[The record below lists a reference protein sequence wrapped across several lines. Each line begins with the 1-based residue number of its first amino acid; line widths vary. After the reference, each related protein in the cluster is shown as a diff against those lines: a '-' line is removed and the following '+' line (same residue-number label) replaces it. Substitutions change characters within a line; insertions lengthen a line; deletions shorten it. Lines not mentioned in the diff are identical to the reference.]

1 MLVSVAIC
9 VPSVVIC
16 GNFSGMFDT
25 GTPATGAEFRSA
37 LSTLLGE
44 GMTYQSPRSDAWFFA
59 PQGSAW
65 SPAVHYRHLRKSSS
79 ALLKGVRLPRLMLQL
94 RFGRHRG
101 PSRSFTELRQVYLDM
116 IAAGAKAK
124 GGFVPSEEPSPPD
137 PSGRRQEILTRWT
150 SVTIELTNAI
160 AEWDE
165 ASLDRLQVPHPL
177 LGDLSMREMMAFT
190 VFHTAHHL
198 QRVAERS
205 EPLGG

>member
-1 MLVSVAIC
+1 
-9 VPSVVIC
+9 
-16 GNFSGMFDT
+16 MFDP
-25 GTPATGAEFRSA
+25 GTPTTGPELRAA
-37 LSTLLGE
+37 LTTLLGE
-44 GMTYQSPRSDAWFFA
+44 GMTYQSPRSDSWFFT
-59 PQGSAW
+59 PQGNAW
-65 SPAVHYRHLRKSSS
+65 SPAVHYRHLRKSST
-79 ALLKGVRLPRLMLQL
+79 ALLKGVRLPKLVLQL

-101 PSRSFTELRQVYLDM
+101 PSRSFTELRKVYHDM

-124 GGFVPSEEPSPPD
+124 GGFVPAEEATPSD
-137 PSGRRQEILTRWT
+137 PASRRQEILTRWT

-165 ASLDRLQVPHPL
+165 PSLDTVQVPHPL

-205 EPLGG
+205 APIS